1 MNLDLLI
8 ASILLFAGALICLAG
23 ELVVPAHG
31 FMGILCAVF
40 AIAGVIL
47 SFIVGPAFGTI
58 SLFTTLILT
67 PFVVAGFVKY
77 YPHSP
82 VGRRVLLRGPMPDK
96 VSAVSTSQQIE
107 LAALVGQQ
115 GIALT
120 TLRPSGTG
128 LINEQRIACISEG
141 PIIEK
146 GAPIRGV
153 AVSGGQLVV
162 QGLER

>member
-8 ASILLFAGALICLAG
+8 ASILLFVGAFICLAA

-31 FMGILCAVF
+31 FMAMLCAVF
-40 AIAGVIL
+40 AISGVIL

-58 SLFTTLILT
+58 CLFTALILT

-77 YPHSP
+77 YPHSL
-82 VGRRVLLRGPMPDK
+82 VGRRVLLRGPVPGK
-96 VSAVSTSQQIE
+96 VSAVSKEQQTE
-107 LAALVGQQ
+107 LTALVGRM
-115 GIALT
+115 GVALT

-128 LINEQRIACISEG
+128 LIDDQRIACISEG
-141 PIIEK
+141 LIIEK